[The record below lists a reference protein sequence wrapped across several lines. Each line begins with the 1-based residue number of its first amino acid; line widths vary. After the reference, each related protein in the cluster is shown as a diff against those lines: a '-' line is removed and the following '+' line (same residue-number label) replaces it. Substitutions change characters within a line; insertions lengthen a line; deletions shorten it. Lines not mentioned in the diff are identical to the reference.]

1 MGCDM
6 SSSSSHSPRWT
17 VSSAVLAG
25 LLFAAP
31 SSATAASA
39 EVERQLLETQTRM
52 QQLDDKIQAASD
64 QLDAANQRVEEQ
76 SQLIERAG
84 ITETRGAS
92 SGLPGFLGQIKI
104 GGSLNATYFWNI
116 NHPGS
121 ARNDGLDGTNSG
133 INEAFYPLTPDHNSF
148 AFSTAWFDVEREI
161 DEENRAGFRLN
172 TAYGLTGELL
182 GGIGNRDIRDNSGF
196 YIMEGYVQ
204 YLAPIGD
211 GLTLKAGK
219 FGTTI
224 GKEMADSIYNFN
236 ITHGSVYNLLEP
248 LNHIGV
254 IASYEFGDSGFDSS
268 FGVANGYLE
277 DDPDQNNAKSI
288 LGHVGWANDTMSFAV
303 NGIWGGEQLGT
314 SDNASGVVNGVITL
328 DPNERWSFWIN
339 GDYAWIDASGNP
351 YGWGVAAAG
360 RFAVTD
366 RTGVALRAEYVADND
381 NFFGF
386 GGFDDFGN
394 FINPDGSL
402 AFATDIKVWGV
413 TATVDHLLTDNLMI
427 RGEVR
432 WDNIDK
438 QGNNQEF
445 FKGSSDYSSNQVVLG
460 AEVIY
465 NFNAFGSDD

>member
-1 MGCDM
+1 MT
-6 SSSSSHSPRWT
+6 SSSSRSQSGIA
-17 VSSAVLAG
+17 SIAVLTG

-31 SSATAASA
+31 SSATAASP

-52 QQLDDKIQAASD
+52 QQLDDKIQAATD
-64 QLDAANQRVEEQ
+64 QLDSANRRIEEQ
-76 SQLIERAG
+76 SQVIDQAG
-84 ITETRGAS
+84 IAETRGAS
-92 SGLPGFLGQIKI
+92 SGLPGFLGEITV
-104 GGSLNATYFWNI
+104 GGSVSATYFWNV
-116 NHPGS
+116 NHPDA
-121 ARNDGLDGTNSG
+121 ARNDGLGGTNSG
-133 INEAFYPLTPDHNSF
+133 ANELFYPLSPDHNSF
-148 AFSTAWFDVEREI
+148 AFQSAWLYVERAI

-224 GKEMADSIYNFN
+224 GNELADSTYNFN

-254 IASYEFGDSGFDSS
+254 IASYAFGDTGFDSS
-268 FGVANGYLE
+268 LGVVNGYE
-277 DDPDQNNAKSI
+277 PDDPDQNSTKSV
-288 LGHVGWANDTMSFAV
+288 LGHVGWASDTLSVGV
-303 NGIWGGEQLGT
+303 NGIWGGEQEG
-314 SDNASGVVNGVITL
+314 SNGDQSGVVNGLITF
-328 DPNERWSFWIN
+328 DPTERWSFWIN
-339 GDYAWIDASGNP
+339 GDYAWIDASENP

-366 RTGVALRAEYVADND
+366 RTGIALRAEYVTDND

-386 GGFDDFGN
+386 GGFDDLGE

-402 AFATDIKVWGV
+402 AVPTDIRVWGV
-413 TATVDHLLTDNLMI
+413 TATVDHLLTDNLKI

-432 WDNIDK
+432 WDTISKDGIDD
-438 QGNNQEF
+438 EF
-445 FKGSSDYSSNQVVLG
+445 FKGSNDFSDNQVVLG